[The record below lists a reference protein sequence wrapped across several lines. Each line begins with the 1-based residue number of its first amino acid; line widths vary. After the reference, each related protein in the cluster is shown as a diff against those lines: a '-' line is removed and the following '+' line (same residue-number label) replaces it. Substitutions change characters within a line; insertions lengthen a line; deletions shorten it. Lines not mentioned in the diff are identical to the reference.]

1 MNITQIV
8 AFGLV
13 STFIIVL
20 LKQYKSE
27 YAIYASVI
35 AGATLLLFAISKVGA
50 VVALLDNLVD
60 TVGINKEFFKILLKI
75 TGIAYLVEFAS
86 NMCKDAGESAISSK
100 IELAGKILIVTM
112 SIPIISTL
120 IETITEVI

>member
-13 STFIIVL
+13 ATFIIVL

-35 AGATLLLFAISKVGA
+35 AGATLLVFAVSKVGTIIN
-50 VVALLDNLVD
+50 LLENLVD

-100 IELAGKILIVTM
+100 IELAGKLLIVTL

-120 IETITEVI
+120 VETITEII

>member
-13 STFIIVL
+13 ATFIIVL

-35 AGATLLLFAISKVGA
+35 AGATLLIFAVSKVGTIIN
-50 VVALLDNLVD
+50 LLENLVD

-100 IELAGKILIVTM
+100 IELAGKPLIVTL

-120 IETITEVI
+120 VETITEII

>member
-13 STFIIVL
+13 ATFIIVL

-35 AGATLLLFAISKVGA
+35 AGATLLIFAVSKVGTIIN
-50 VVALLDNLVD
+50 LLENLVD

-100 IELAGKILIVTM
+100 IELAGKLLIVTL

-120 IETITEVI
+120 VETITKII

>member
-13 STFIIVL
+13 ATFIIVL

-35 AGATLLLFAISKVGA
+35 AGATLLFFAMNKVGTIIN
-50 VVALLDNLVD
+50 LLENLVD

-100 IELAGKILIVTM
+100 IELAGKLLIVTL

-120 IETITEVI
+120 VETITEII

>member
-13 STFIIVL
+13 ATFIIVL

-35 AGATLLLFAISKVGA
+35 AGATLLFFAMNKVGTIIN
-50 VVALLDNLVD
+50 LLENLVD
-60 TVGINKEFFKILLKI
+60 TVGINKEFFRILLKI

-100 IELAGKILIVTM
+100 IELAGKLLIVTL

-120 IETITEVI
+120 VETITEII

>member
-1 MNITQIV
+1 M
-8 AFGLV
+8 GLV
-13 STFIIVL
+13 ATFIIVL

-35 AGATLLLFAISKVGA
+35 AGATLLIFAVSKVGTIIN
-50 VVALLDNLVD
+50 LLENLVD

-100 IELAGKILIVTM
+100 IELAGKLLIVTL

-120 IETITEVI
+120 VETITEII

>member
-8 AFGLV
+8 AFALV

-35 AGATLLLFAISKVGA
+35 AGAILLLFTLSKVGN
-50 VVALLDNLVD
+50 VIELLESLVD
-60 TVGINKEFFKILLKI
+60 KVGVNKDFFEILLKI

-100 IELAGKILIVTM
+100 VELAGKILIVTM
-112 SIPIISTL
+112 SIPILSTL
-120 IETITEVI
+120 LETITQII

>member
-13 STFIIVL
+13 ATFIIVL

-35 AGATLLLFAISKVGA
+35 AGATLLLFAVSKVGTIIN
-50 VVALLDNLVD
+50 LLENLVD

-100 IELAGKILIVTM
+100 IELAGKLLIVTL

-120 IETITEVI
+120 VETITEII

>member
-13 STFIIVL
+13 STFVIVL

>member
-13 STFIIVL
+13 ATFIIVL

-35 AGATLLLFAISKVGA
+35 AGATLLIFAVSKVGTIIN
-50 VVALLDNLVD
+50 LLENLVD

-86 NMCKDAGESAISSK
+86 NMCKDAGESAIGSK
-100 IELAGKILIVTM
+100 IELAGKLLIVTL

-120 IETITEVI
+120 VETITEII

>member
-13 STFIIVL
+13 ATFIIVL

-35 AGATLLLFAISKVGA
+35 AGATLLLFAVSKVGTIIN
-50 VVALLDNLVD
+50 LLENLVD

-100 IELAGKILIVTM
+100 IELAGKLLIVTL

-120 IETITEVI
+120 VETITAII

>member
-13 STFIIVL
+13 ATFIIVL

-35 AGATLLLFAISKVGA
+35 AGVTLLFFAMNKVGSIIN
-50 VVALLDNLVD
+50 LLENLVD
-60 TVGINKEFFKILLKI
+60 TVGINKEFFRILLKI

-100 IELAGKILIVTM
+100 IELAGKLLIVTL

-120 IETITEVI
+120 VETITEII

>member
-1 MNITQIV
+1 MDITQIV

-35 AGATLLLFAISKVGA
+35 AGATLLFFAISKVGA
-50 VVALLDNLVD
+50 IVALLDNLVD

-120 IETITEVI
+120 IETITQVI

>member
-13 STFIIVL
+13 ATFIIVL

-27 YAIYASVI
+27 YAIYASII
-35 AGATLLLFAISKVGA
+35 AGATLLLFAVSKVGTIIN
-50 VVALLDNLVD
+50 LLENLVD

-100 IELAGKILIVTM
+100 IELAGKLLIVTL

-120 IETITEVI
+120 VETITEII

>member
-13 STFIIVL
+13 STFVIAL

>member
-1 MNITQIV
+1 MNITQII

>member
-13 STFIIVL
+13 ATFIIVL

-35 AGATLLLFAISKVGA
+35 AGATLLFFAMNKVGTIIN
-50 VVALLDNLVD
+50 LLENLVN
-60 TVGINKEFFKILLKI
+60 TIGINKEFFRILLKI

-100 IELAGKILIVTM
+100 IELAGKLLIVTL

-120 IETITEVI
+120 VETITEII

>member
-1 MNITQIV
+1 MNITHIV

-13 STFIIVL
+13 ATFIIVL

-35 AGATLLLFAISKVGA
+35 AGATLLFFAMNKVGTIIN
-50 VVALLDNLVD
+50 LLENLVD

-100 IELAGKILIVTM
+100 IELAGKLLIVTL

-120 IETITEVI
+120 VETITEII

>member
-13 STFIIVL
+13 ATFIIVL

-35 AGATLLLFAISKVGA
+35 AGATLLFF
-50 VVALLDNLVD
+50 
-60 TVGINKEFFKILLKI
+60 GINKEFFRILLKI

-100 IELAGKILIVTM
+100 IELAGKLLIVTL

-120 IETITEVI
+120 VETITEII

>member
-120 IETITEVI
+120 VETITEVI

>member
-100 IELAGKILIVTM
+100 IELAGKNLIVTM

>member
-1 MNITQIV
+1 MNITQVV

-13 STFIIVL
+13 ATFIIVL

-35 AGATLLLFAISKVGA
+35 AGATLLLFAVSKVGTIIS
-50 VVALLDNLVD
+50 LLESLVD

-100 IELAGKILIVTM
+100 IELAGKLLIVTL

-120 IETITEVI
+120 VETITEII

>member
-13 STFIIVL
+13 ATFIIVL

-35 AGATLLLFAISKVGA
+35 AGATLLIFAISKVGTIIN
-50 VVALLDNLVD
+50 LLENLVD

-75 TGIAYLVEFAS
+75 TGIAYLIEFAS

-100 IELAGKILIVTM
+100 IELAGKLLIVTL

-120 IETITEVI
+120 VETITEII

>member
-13 STFIIVL
+13 ATFIIVL
-20 LKQYKSE
+20 LKQYKSD

-35 AGATLLLFAISKVGA
+35 AGATLLIFAVSKVGTIIN
-50 VVALLDNLVD
+50 LLENLVD

-75 TGIAYLVEFAS
+75 TGIAYLVEFAC

-100 IELAGKILIVTM
+100 IELAGKLLIVTL

-120 IETITEVI
+120 VETITEII

>member
-13 STFIIVL
+13 ATFIIVL

-35 AGATLLLFAISKVGA
+35 AGATLLIFAVSKVGTIIN
-50 VVALLDNLVD
+50 LLESLVD

-100 IELAGKILIVTM
+100 IELAGKLLIVTL

-120 IETITEVI
+120 VETITEII

>member
-13 STFIIVL
+13 ATFIIVL

-35 AGATLLLFAISKVGA
+35 AGATLLIFAISKVGTIIN
-50 VVALLDNLVD
+50 LLENLVD

-100 IELAGKILIVTM
+100 IELAGKLLIVTL

-120 IETITEVI
+120 VETITEII